1 MKWSAI
7 ALAHGVSSTT
17 LRDRV
22 KGHGGGAPRGGGA
35 GRPTVLPLA
44 AELQLV
50 EWVRLHQVGGKAV
63 VAMCLKKEAKR
74 LAGKHKRRFLGLD
87 GLPGRDWLTS
97 FLQRYKLSMRV
108 PVVRAQGKE
117 MSAELLGKVERWY
130 LLYKEVLDTVCKEDG
145 STFSDNPHRILNFD
159 ESGCQRG
166 AGDSR
171 VVAATGEG
179 RSNTLGVRRVLVGG
193 RQAV

>member
-1 MKWSAI
+1 VKWSAI

-108 PVVRAQGKE
+108 PVVR
-117 MSAELLGKVERWY
+117 
-130 LLYKEVLDTVCKEDG
+130 G
-145 STFSDNPHRILNFD
+145 SSRGS
-159 ESGCQRG
+159 SGHC
-166 AGDSR
+166 
-171 VVAATGEG
+171 
-179 RSNTLGVRRVLVGG
+179 
-193 RQAV
+193 

>member
-22 KGHGGGAPRGGGA
+22 KGHGGGAPWGGGA

-74 LAGKHKRRFLGLD
+74 LEKACDKAEAVYNKVAGKK
-87 GLPGRDWLTS
+87 
-97 FLQRYKLSMRV
+97 
-108 PVVRAQGKE
+108 
-117 MSAELLGKVERWY
+117 
-130 LLYKEVLDTVCKEDG
+130 C
-145 STFSDNPHRILNFD
+145 
-159 ESGCQRG
+159 
-166 AGDSR
+166 
-171 VVAATGEG
+171 
-179 RSNTLGVRRVLVGG
+179 
-193 RQAV
+193 

>member
-63 VAMCLKKEAKR
+63 LAMSLKKEAKR
-74 LAGKHKRRFLGLD
+74 LAGRHKRRFLGLD
-87 GLPGRDWLTS
+87 GLPGRDWLEG
-97 FLQRYKLSMRV
+97 FLRRYKLNMRV

-130 LLYKEVLDTVCKEDG
+130 LLCKEVLDTVCKEDG
-145 STFSDNPHRILNFD
+145 STFGDCPHRILNFD

-171 VVAATGEG
+171 VVADTGEG